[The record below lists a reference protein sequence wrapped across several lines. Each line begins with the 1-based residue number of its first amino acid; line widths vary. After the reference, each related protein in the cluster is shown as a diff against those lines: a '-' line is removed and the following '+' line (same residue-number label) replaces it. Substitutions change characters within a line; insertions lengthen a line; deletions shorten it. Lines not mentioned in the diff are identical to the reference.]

1 MDRKSFQTAF
11 GSVYEH
17 SPWVADEVYES
28 RLDTSPCNR
37 EQYADYLCGRFESVF
52 TASGNERQLETLR
65 AHPELAC
72 ARSKQRKLTAD
83 SVSEQRGG
91 RVLTSA
97 PSRNLKNLHDSIWL
111 TGTSLIFPL

>member
-91 RVLTSA
+91 GS
-97 PSRNLKNLHDSIWL
+97 
-111 TGTSLIFPL
+111 